1 MDDALKLARE
11 FEHVMCRFRRMDYSV
26 LHPGVGNMEFAVLE
40 MIHKLSA
47 QHDAI
52 YGAAISD
59 LQKKM
64 EEAQKKLAE
73 SEVTGS
79 SGGGMV
85 KVTLNGKFEAKKVEI
100 DKSLVNPEE
109 TDILED
115 LLLAA
120 FNDAQGKVDAMM
132 SDGMKDI
139 TGGLNLGGL
148 KLPF

>member
-1 MDDALKLARE
+1 M
-11 FEHVMCRFRRMDYSV
+11 M
-26 LHPGVGNMEFAVLE
+26 NMQGL
-40 MIHKLSA
+40 MKQA
-47 QHDAI
+47 QMM
-52 YGAAISD
+52 
-59 LQKKM
+59 QKKM
-64 EEAQKKLAE
+64 EEAQKRLAE

>member
-1 MDDALKLARE
+1 M
-11 FEHVMCRFRRMDYSV
+11 M
-26 LHPGVGNMEFAVLE
+26 NMQGL
-40 MIHKLSA
+40 MKQA
-47 QHDAI
+47 QMM
-52 YGAAISD
+52 
-59 LQKKM
+59 QKKM

-85 KVTLNGKFEAKKVEI
+85 KVTLNGKFEAKKG
-100 DKSLVNPEE
+100 LVNPEE

>member
-1 MDDALKLARE
+1 M
-11 FEHVMCRFRRMDYSV
+11 M
-26 LHPGVGNMEFAVLE
+26 NMQGL
-40 MIHKLSA
+40 MKR
-47 QHDAI
+47 
-52 YGAAISD
+52 
-59 LQKKM
+59 
-64 EEAQKKLAE
+64 LAE

>member
-1 MDDALKLARE
+1 M
-11 FEHVMCRFRRMDYSV
+11 M
-26 LHPGVGNMEFAVLE
+26 NMQGL
-40 MIHKLSA
+40 MKQA
-47 QHDAI
+47 QMM
-52 YGAAISD
+52 
-59 LQKKM
+59 QKNM

>member
-1 MDDALKLARE
+1 M
-11 FEHVMCRFRRMDYSV
+11 M
-26 LHPGVGNMEFAVLE
+26 NMQGI
-40 MIHKLSA
+40 MKQA
-47 QHDAI
+47 QMM
-52 YGAAISD
+52 
-59 LQKKM
+59 QKKM

-73 SEVTGS
+73 TVVIGS

-100 DKSLVNPEE
+100 DPGLLDPEE

-115 LLLAA
+115 LILAA

-132 SDGMKDI
+132 NEGMKDV